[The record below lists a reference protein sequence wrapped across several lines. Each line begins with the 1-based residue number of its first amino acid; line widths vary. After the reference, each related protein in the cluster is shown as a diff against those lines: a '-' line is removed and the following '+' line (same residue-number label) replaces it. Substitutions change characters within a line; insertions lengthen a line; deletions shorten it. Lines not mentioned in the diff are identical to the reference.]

1 MMTRTNP
8 ERTMNKGIT
17 TVLLLLTMLASCA
30 TQQERA
36 ERMAQRQKMVTEAV
50 EKRQWH
56 IDVNSMHT
64 MRYGSKTVTPD
75 FFLELRNDT
84 LRSYL
89 PYLGQAHRAPMG
101 SPSQGLN
108 FETQVLRYQQ
118 NKKKEHLYEI
128 EINVRTQ
135 EDTYNYWVEIFDSGE
150 ASIRVRSN
158 DRDPISF
165 SGNMNVQ

>member
-1 MMTRTNP
+1 MM
-8 ERTMNKGIT
+8 
-17 TVLLLLTMLASCA
+17 LLMMLASCA

-36 ERMAQRQKMVTEAV
+36 ERMAQRQKAVKEAV
-50 EKRQWH
+50 EKRRWR

-64 MRYGSKTVTPD
+64 MRYGTKMVTPD

-101 SPSQGLN
+101 LPEQGLN
-108 FETQVLRYQQ
+108 FETQVLQYQQ
-118 NKKKEHLYEI
+118 NKQKEHLYEI
-128 EINVRTQ
+128 EIKVRTQ
-135 EDTYNYWVEIFDSGE
+135 EDAYNYWVEIFDSGE
-150 ASIRVRSN
+150 ANIRVRSN

-165 SGNMNVQ
+165 DGNMNVE

>member
-1 MMTRTNP
+1 
-8 ERTMNKGIT
+8 MNKRNAII
-17 TVLLLLTMLASCA
+17 VMLLMMLASCA

-36 ERMAQRQKMVTEAV
+36 ERMAQRQKTVTEAV
-50 EKRQWH
+50 EKRQWR

-64 MRYGSKTVTPD
+64 MRYGSKTVSLD

-101 SPSQGLN
+101 LPEQGLN
-108 FETQVLRYQQ
+108 FETQVLQYQQ
-118 NKKKEHLYEI
+118 NKQKEHLYEI
-128 EINVRTQ
+128 EIKVRTQ
-135 EDTYNYWVEIFDSGE
+135 QDAYNYWVEIFDSGE
-150 ASIRVRSN
+150 ANIRVRSN

-165 SGNMNVQ
+165 DGNMNVE

>member
-1 MMTRTNP
+1 MM
-8 ERTMNKGIT
+8 
-17 TVLLLLTMLASCA
+17 LLMMLASCA

-36 ERMAQRQKMVTEAV
+36 ERMAQRQKTVTEAV
-50 EKRQWH
+50 EKRQWR

-64 MRYGSKTVTPD
+64 MRYGTKMVTPD

-89 PYLGQAHRAPMG
+89 PYMGQAHRAPIG

-118 NKKKEHLYEI
+118 NRKKEHLCEI
-128 EINVRTQ
+128 EINVKTQ
-135 EDTYNYWVEIFDSGE
+135 EDTYHYWVEIFDSGE

-158 DRDPISF
+158 DRDPVSF
-165 SGNMNVQ
+165 DGNINVE